1 MSAKAEKVLIGV
13 TGRMDSAVA
22 AYLLKK
28 QGFEVH
34 AVAVLFH
41 DQTVSETE
49 EETLRIDKEIV
60 QYGLSD
66 LTKVK
71 KVFDSLE
78 IPFYA
83 VNAQDQYYAFVHDQ
97 VVAHRLMGKAF
108 NAKVAATNILFEI
121 LFQKAEVMKAKYVST
136 GHYAKLQKNQ
146 KSGESSL
153 FSSPDLDSD
162 QSFLLASLTSE
173 QLGKLM
179 LPLSDMRKTE
189 TVKIADIMTVPMEE
203 SIKHLNIFER
213 TTLGEEIENFIPSSM
228 IVEGEVILRHED
240 SIVVEHKGIHHF
252 FLGQGAEHGLDL
264 KKTGNERDLVVVEM
278 NPKSGSVYV
287 EEPKRLFFTHVGLTS
302 CSFGGNSNSTFPIEV
317 YVQFKE
323 FGDRYVAK
331 LYFKNNNTSVLEFS
345 KQQQGLIPEGTSAV
359 VYSKASGIS
368 RVLASGKVQDCFHMI
383 KGHGRRFAPENTED
397 DEEIEQSLKNQMGF

>member
-41 DQTVSETE
+41 DQTVTDTE
-49 EETLRIDKEIV
+49 EETLRIDKDIV

-66 LTKVK
+66 LAKIK

-83 VNAQDQYYAFVHDQ
+83 VNAQDQYYALVHDQ
-97 VVAHRLMGKAF
+97 IVAHRLMGKFF
-108 NAKVAATNILFEI
+108 NAKVVATNILFEI
-121 LFQKAEVMKAKYVST
+121 LFQKAEVIKATSVST

-146 KSGESSL
+146 KTGESSL

-162 QSFLLASLTSE
+162 QSFLLAGLTSD
-173 QLGKLM
+173 QLGKLV
-179 LPLSDMRKTE
+179 LPLSDMRKAE
-189 TVKIADIMTVPMEE
+189 SMKIAKIMTVEMEE
-203 SIKHLNIFER
+203 SFKHLNIFEK
-213 TTLGEEIENFIPSSM
+213 TNLGEEIEPFIPSTM
-228 IVEGEVILRHED
+228 IIEGEVNLRHDD
-240 SIVVEHKGIHHF
+240 SIIIEHKGVHHF
-252 FLGQGAEHGLDL
+252 FLGQGADNGLDL
-264 KKTGNERDLVVVEM
+264 KRTGNVSELIVVEINPKTGT
-278 NPKSGSVYV
+278 VYV
-287 EEPKRLFFTHVGLTS
+287 EEPKRLYFTHVGLTS
-302 CSFGGNSNSTFPIEV
+302 CSFGGGSNSTFPIDV
-317 YVQFKE
+317 HVQFKE
-323 FGDRYVAK
+323 FGERYVAK
-331 LYFKNNNTSVLEFS
+331 LYYKNNQTCVLEFS
-345 KQQQGLIPEGTSAV
+345 TQQAGMIPTGTSAV
-359 VYSKASGIS
+359 VYSKAAGIS

-383 KGHGRRFAPENTED
+383 KGHGRRFAPNDHED

>member
-1 MSAKAEKVLIGV
+1 MSAKVEKVLIGV

-41 DQTVSETE
+41 DQIVNDDNE
-49 EETLRIDKEIV
+49 EEALRIDKEMV

-66 LTKVK
+66 LSKVK

-108 NAKVAATNILFEI
+108 NAKVAATSILFEI
-121 LFQKAEVMKAKYVST
+121 LFQKAEVIKATRVST

-162 QSFLLASLTSE
+162 QSFLLAGLNSE
-173 QLGKLM
+173 QLAKLI
-179 LPLSDMRKTE
+179 LPLSDMRRTE
-189 TVKIADIMTVPMEE
+189 TLKIANIMTVDMEE
-203 SIKHLNIFER
+203 SIKHLNVFER
-213 TTLGEEIENFIPSSM
+213 ITLGEEIEAFIPGSM
-228 IVEGEVILRHED
+228 IIEGEVILRHED
-240 SIVVEHKGIHHF
+240 SIIVEHKGIHH
-252 FLGQGAEHGLDL
+252 
-264 KKTGNERDLVVVEM
+264 
-278 NPKSGSVYV
+278 
-287 EEPKRLFFTHVGLTS
+287 
-302 CSFGGNSNSTFPIEV
+302 
-317 YVQFKE
+317 
-323 FGDRYVAK
+323 
-331 LYFKNNNTSVLEFS
+331 YF
-345 KQQQGLIPEGTSAV
+345 
-359 VYSKASGIS
+359 
-368 RVLASGKVQDCFHMI
+368 
-383 KGHGRRFAPENTED
+383 
-397 DEEIEQSLKNQMGF
+397 